1 MRSKLYLILIV
12 LIFGLAFTGIQTWES
27 FKVDPYI
34 NYSNQTSF
42 IVASKLSAQLERTKD
57 KEYILRVSD
66 KEISLKGN
74 DLANLI
80 EPFIR
85 DYTQKE
91 EYRISRE
98 KMTEFLTEIALSVNS
113 APLDAR
119 ITIIKGIPTTL
130 FKEVSGEKLNIQES
144 SINILEGIIMGR
156 PVIDLVIDYVKPG
169 LTMAKFEK
177 LKIDSLLAVG
187 ESDFAGS
194 PAARI
199 HNIKVSSAK
208 YNGRLIPPRKTFSF
222 NKILGEVTAETGY
235 LPELVIKHDKIT
247 PEYGGGICQVSTT
260 LYRAALNAGLPIEER
275 KNHSFTVG
283 YYNPQGLDATIYPG
297 VVDLKFKNDTGEY
310 ILIQTKIEGTKLI
323 FELYGRDDGRIVEI
337 DGPYQYPREE
347 GGSYAYLTRTVT
359 KGDEEV
365 EEDFNSTYRSKDE
378 FPLERN
384 PLE

>member
-1 MRSKLYLILIV
+1 V
-12 LIFGLAFTGIQTWES
+12 LIFGLAFAGIQTWES

-42 IVASKLSAQLERTKD
+42 TAASRLSAQLEKTED
-57 KEYILRVSD
+57 KEYVLRVSGQ
-66 KEISLKGN
+66 EIPLKGKV
-74 DLANLI
+74 LANLI
-80 EPFIR
+80 EPYIR
-85 DYTQKE
+85 DYTQRE
-91 EYRISRE
+91 EYRISEER
-98 KMTEFLTEIALSVNS
+98 MTELLTEIALSVNS
-113 APLDAR
+113 APIDAR
-119 ITIIKGIPTTL
+119 ITIVKGIPTTL
-130 FKEVSGEKLNIQES
+130 FEEIPGKKLNIQKS
-144 SINILEGIIMGR
+144 ANNILEGIIKGR
-156 PVIDLVIDYVKPG
+156 PVIDLVIDYVEPG

-187 ESDFAGS
+187 ESNFIGS

-222 NKILGEVTAETGY
+222 NEILGEVDAETGY
-235 LPELVIKHDKIT
+235 LPELVIKHNKTI

-260 LYRAALNAGLPIEER
+260 LYRAVLNAGLPIKER
-275 KNHSFTVG
+275 KNHSFTVR

-297 VVDLKFKNDTGEY
+297 VVDLKFKNDTREY

-347 GGSYAYLTRTVT
+347 GGSYTYVTRTVK
-359 KGDEEV
+359 KGDKEI
-365 EEDFNSTYRSKDE
+365 EEDFNSTYRSKE
-378 FPLERN
+378 EYPLERN